1 MDGTP
6 IAPSTLSM
14 PRARMP
20 ELPKYIQVAEEL
32 ERKIAKGVWS
42 RQVPSVRAIAKE
54 YTVSIVTA
62 SRALQ
67 VLCDKRLVQTVERSG
82 AYVVD
87 RETSRQKLGL
97 VLRITPGPWHEAS
110 LRIASSG
117 FSTLDA
123 SVGVKFLADQIHWEE
138 DATAEDL
145 NAEVRK
151 AKEAGLEGVVFLP
164 SRLGEQRLKQ
174 DESFLEACDR
184 HKLPA
189 ILYQRNL
196 PGDRRPLERD
206 LVSSDDLEAGRA
218 VTRHLLEQGRRRIAF
233 VAGSAVSSHFDRV
246 AGYLHELSRFESE
259 QSLTPIVLRQSATL
273 PFREGCMELAERL
286 IETKA
291 DGVVC
296 YQDYVAMGIILE
308 CFKRGVRVPE
318 QLAVVG
324 FDNLPVG
331 NVFSFGVST
340 YEFPVEEL
348 ARQCVR
354 ALRHRMQEPDRPPA
368 RVQVPGKLLVRESSQ
383 TA

>member
-1 MDGTP
+1 MNVHFRQFPFG
-6 IAPSTLSM
+6 
-14 PRARMP
+14 PRPAMVDA
-20 ELPKYIQVAEEL
+20 PKYIQVAEVL
-32 ERKIAKGVWS
+32 EQKISTGIWG

-54 YTVSIVTA
+54 YSISIVTA

-67 VLCDKRLVQTVERSG
+67 VLCDKGLVQTVERSG

-87 RETSRQKLGL
+87 RESSRQKLGL

-110 LRIASSG
+110 VRVAHSG
-117 FSTLDA
+117 FDSLDTNL
-123 SVGVKFLADQIHWEE
+123 GVRFLNDAFPWPN
-138 DATAEDL
+138 DATRGDL
-145 NAEVRK
+145 EKEVRR
-151 AKEAGLEGVVFLP
+151 AKDSGIEGVVFLP
-164 SRLGEQRLKQ
+164 SRTGETRIKQ
-174 DESFLEACDR
+174 DEAFLAACDEAG
-184 HKLPA
+184 LPA

-218 VTRHLLEQGRRRIAF
+218 VTRHLLESGRRRIAF
-233 VAGSAVSSHFDRV
+233 VAGSSVSSHFDRV
-246 AGYLHELSRFESE
+246 AGYLHELSRFESD
-259 QSLTPIVLRQSATL
+259 TPLVPAVLRQSPTL
-273 PFREGCMELAERL
+273 PFREACMELAERL
-286 IETKA
+286 IDMKA

-354 ALRHRMQEPDRPPA
+354 SLRHRIEEPDRPPV
-368 RVQVPGKLLVRESSQ
+368 RVLVPGRLLIRESSQ